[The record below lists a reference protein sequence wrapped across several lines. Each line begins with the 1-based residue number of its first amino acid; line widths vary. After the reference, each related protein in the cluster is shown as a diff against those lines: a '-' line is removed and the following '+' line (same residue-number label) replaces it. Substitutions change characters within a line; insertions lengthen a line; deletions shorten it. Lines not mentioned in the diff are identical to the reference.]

1 MNADEFANAIAA
13 ALAAEPQPLTPT
25 EERPDLRPLYY
36 KLGCIADVI
45 AWSGFVGLGQR
56 EALCV
61 ATERCWT
68 LVREPQVR
76 SNRDTLILCSEVI
89 GFLSTVESCSL
100 PVSFPEA
107 LESFANELRIGV
119 VGLASRAAFALST
132 TGARRRLVPQLA
144 T

>member
-1 MNADEFANAIAA
+1 MTEVEFTRAIAA
-13 ALAAEPQPLTPT
+13 ALAAEPGVLTPT

-36 KLGCIADVI
+36 KLGCLSDVI
-45 AWSGFVGLGQR
+45 AWSGLVGLGQR
-56 EALCV
+56 EALRV
-61 ATERCWT
+61 ATERCWK

-76 SNRDTLILCSEVI
+76 TNRETLVVCSDVI
-89 GFLSTVESCSL
+89 GFLTTVESCPL

-107 LESFANELRIGV
+107 MAAFANELRIGL

-132 TGARRRLVPQLA
+132 ASPRRKLIAQL

>member
-1 MNADEFANAIAA
+1 MNAAEFANAIAA
-13 ALAAEPQPLTPT
+13 ALAAEPQPLTPAQ
-25 EERPDLRPLYY
+25 EHPDLRPMYY

-56 EALCV
+56 EALRE
-61 ATERCWT
+61 ATERCWQ

-76 SNRDTLILCSEVI
+76 PNREILILCSEVI
-89 GFLSTVESCSL
+89 GFLSTIESCSL
-100 PVSFPEA
+100 PVDYPQA
-107 LESFANELRIGV
+107 LEAFAHELRIGV

-132 TGARRRLVPQLA
+132 TGSHRRFVAALS

>member
-1 MNADEFANAIAA
+1 MNADEFATAIAA
-13 ALAAEPQPLTPT
+13 ALAAEPGALAPS
-25 EERPDLRPLYY
+25 EEHPDLRPLYF

-56 EALCV
+56 EALRV
-61 ATERCWT
+61 ATERCWK

-76 SNRDTLILCSEVI
+76 TNRETLIVASEVI
-89 GFLSTVESCSL
+89 GFLSTIESCPL
-100 PVSFPEA
+100 PVSFPA
-107 LESFANELRIGV
+107 AMSAFAGELRIGV

-132 TGARRRLVPQLA
+132 TGPSRRLVPQL

>member
-1 MNADEFANAIAA
+1 MNAEEFANAIAA
-13 ALAAEPQPLTPT
+13 ALAAEPQALLPAQ
-25 EERPDLRPLYY
+25 EQPDLRPMYY

-56 EALCV
+56 EALRV
-61 ATERCWT
+61 ATERCWK

-76 SNRDTLILCSEVI
+76 PNREVLIQCSEVI
-89 GFLSTVESCSL
+89 GFLSTIESCPL

-107 LESFANELRIGV
+107 LEAFANELRIGV

-132 TGARRRLVPQLA
+132 TGSQRRLVAALS